1 MTKLF
6 HVSFIVSMLLLLK
19 LNSLVSGPVL
29 SLSLQLHTACSA
41 RILLLALTP
50 LLSLSDT
57 HTHTLSLLYVSP
69 HTLPISCDLFKSY
82 QA

>member
-1 MTKLF
+1 MTKLL

-57 HTHTLSLLYVSP
+57 HTHTHSLTTVR
-69 HTLPISCDLFKSY
+69 
-82 QA
+82 